1 MKEKRLSQFQ
11 VANCNFQMRARKLIG
26 LVGMKQVGKSTIG
39 NHLQNQHG
47 FKTLSFAAPLKRI
60 CSETFHI
67 PPENFELTV
76 TKELPDLELKV
87 SPRHIMQAV
96 GTGLFRNTL
105 PQLLPDMKLGCD
117 SIWIYSMKKE
127 LEKYSTDH
135 VVITDVR
142 FSDECKFLKENGGVL
157 IYIDRWD
164 KEQQWLDQHESESA
178 YLLKS
183 QCDVI
188 IDNTTS
194 VEFCLEQ
201 VDLFIDQI

>member
-1 MKEKRLSQFQ
+1 M
-11 VANCNFQMRARKLIG
+11 MPPARKLIG

-39 NHLQNQHG
+39 NHLQKQYG
-47 FKTLSFAAPLKRI
+47 FKALSFADPLKRI

-87 SPRHIMQAV
+87 SPRRLMQAV
-96 GTGLFRNTL
+96 GTGLFRNAL
-105 PQLLPDMKLGCD
+105 PQLLPDLKLGCD

-127 LEKYSTDH
+127 LEKYSDDD

-142 FSDECKFLKENGGVL
+142 FSDECAFLKESGGVL
-157 IYIDRWD
+157 MYIDRWD
-164 KEQQWLDQHESESA
+164 EERHDDHHESESA

-183 QCDVI
+183 QCDVVI
-188 IDNTTS
+188 ENRAS
-194 VEFCLEQ
+194 VHCCLEQ
-201 VDLFIDQI
+201 VDLFLDQM